1 MPRSFV
7 GSWAGLPQKGHE
19 DGRRASTEGRFR
31 RTPNRS
37 SSSSTEPHRVATMI
51 IAFLD
56 AAAMRMAKTHAS
68 PLFCFGI
75 RLRGGHPTGPDSQGK
90 GATFRQGS
98 GFRREGKTR
107 NGGDLKGRQKPGS
120 TGGGTLEKRGS
131 PHSNKI
137 TWKL

>member
-1 MPRSFV
+1 MTRSYV
-7 GSWAGLPQKGHE
+7 CSRCGLTQKGNE
-19 DGRRASTEGRFR
+19 DGRRASTEGRFS

-90 GATFRQGS
+90 GATFRQGR
-98 GFRREGKTR
+98 GFRGEGKTR
-107 NGGDLKGRQKPGS
+107 KGGGVKGRQKPGS
-120 TGGGTLEKRGS
+120 KGGATPRLAGTAFG
-131 PHSNKI
+131 P
-137 TWKL
+137 